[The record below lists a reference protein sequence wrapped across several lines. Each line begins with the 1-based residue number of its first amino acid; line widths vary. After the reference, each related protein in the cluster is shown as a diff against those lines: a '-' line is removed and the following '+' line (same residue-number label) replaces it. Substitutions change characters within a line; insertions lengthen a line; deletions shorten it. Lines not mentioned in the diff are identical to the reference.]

1 MIAGRKYAPACLGD
15 VLILGLGA
23 SGKAAVRYLTSQ
35 PQGRVRSLTV
45 YGGAFSQ
52 ANADFMGQWADS
64 DITVVFDSE
73 DVQGSYDLCIAS
85 PGISMFEPFYQSAQK
100 ASAEVISEVEF
111 AWRESA
117 EDAVWVAITGT
128 NGKTTTTSLA
138 AHLALACGMNAAA
151 VGNIG
156 DTCLAA
162 VASGKVQVYVA
173 EVSSYQLASTARFA
187 PQVAVL
193 TNITPDHLHWHKSHE
208 AYAAAKA
215 KVFANLSQVPDAL
228 AVIDATDDEARGVV
242 RTMKA
247 AGADLGYEYLPVG
260 TASGLASDMR
270 QVCGSANSAFV
281 SSDNHLMVCF
291 GGEERDLGP
300 ASSLQIKGAHNVSNA
315 LMALAAIL
323 RIGGDPEVCVAAL
336 ATFAPLEH
344 RIEPCGSVKG
354 IPCYNDSKATNVD
367 ATLVALPAFAPAK
380 PVVLL
385 GGDDKG
391 TDLAPL
397 VQKCV
402 ECARAVV
409 CFGDAKERFLAA
421 FADCGIPVHEAPHMA
436 EAFAVALQ
444 VATTDDVILLSPAC
458 ASFDEFNSFEERG
471 AVFKELVAS
480 YGGDEVQ

>member
-1 MIAGRKYAPACLGD
+1 MIEGKKYAPACLGD
-15 VLILGLGA
+15 VLVLGLGA
-23 SGKAAVRYLTSQ
+23 SGKAAVRYLVDQ
-35 PQGRVRSLTV
+35 PEGRVSSLTV
-45 YGGAFSQ
+45 YGGTFSQ
-52 ANADFMGQWADS
+52 ANADFMSQWADE
-64 DITVVFDSE
+64 DVAVVFDSE
-73 DVQGSYDLCIAS
+73 DVQGAYDLCIAS

-100 ASAEVISEVEF
+100 ASAEVVSEVEF
-111 AWRESA
+111 AWRESDA
-117 EDAVWVAITGT
+117 DAVWVAITGT

-138 AHLALACGMNAAA
+138 AHLACACGMNAAA

-156 DTCLAA
+156 DTCLGA
-162 VASGKVQVYVA
+162 VAGGKVNVYVA
-173 EVSSYQLASTARFA
+173 EVSSYQLASTSRFA

-208 AYAAAKA
+208 AYAEAKA
-215 KVFANLSQVPDAL
+215 KVFANLSQVPGAL

-247 AGADLGYEYLPVG
+247 AGADLGYDYLPVG

-270 QVCGSANSAFV
+270 QKCGSANSAFL
-281 SSDNHLMVCF
+281 SAEGHLTVCF
-291 GGEERDLGP
+291 GDQEADLGP
-300 ASSLQIKGAHNVSNA
+300 AANLQIKGAHNVSNA

-323 RIGGDPEVCVAAL
+323 RIGGDPEACAAAL

-344 RIEPCGSVKG
+344 RIEPCGSVRG
-354 IPCYNDSKATNVD
+354 IACYNDSKATNVD

-397 VQKCV
+397 VQKCC
-402 ECARAVV
+402 EYARAVV
-409 CFGDAKERFLAA
+409 CFGDAKDRFLAA
-421 FADCGIPVHEAPHMA
+421 FDQCGIPVHEAPHMA
-436 EAFAVALQ
+436 EAFDVALQ
-444 VATTDDVILLSPAC
+444 VATPEDVILLSPAC
-458 ASFDEFNSFEERG
+458 ASFDEFHSFEERG
-471 AVFKELVAS
+471 TVFKSLVAA